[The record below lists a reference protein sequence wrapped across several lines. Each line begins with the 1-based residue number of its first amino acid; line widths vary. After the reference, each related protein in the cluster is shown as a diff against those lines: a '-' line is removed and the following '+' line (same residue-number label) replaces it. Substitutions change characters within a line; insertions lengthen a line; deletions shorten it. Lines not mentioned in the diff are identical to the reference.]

1 MPTELIDR
9 IAALDLLAA
18 VLHRKQPLDDALVS
32 LESVRRLEGRDRAF
46 ARNLA
51 ATTLRRLGQID
62 HLIGRC
68 LEKPLPR
75 RAAGLKDI
83 LRLGAVQLL
92 FLDVADHAAVDTGV
106 RLARERKF
114 GTFTKLTNAV
124 LRRLG
129 RDGKAWLDEQ
139 DEARLNTPGWLWES
153 WSAAYGEDTC
163 RAIAK
168 AHLSE
173 APLDL
178 TLKKEGGAEAVDWAE
193 RLAARRLPTGTLR
206 LAAKGAVT
214 ALPGFGEG
222 AWWVQDMAAAMPARL
237 LGNIRGQHVIDLC
250 AAPGGK
256 TLQLAA
262 AGARVTAVDRGRQRM
277 KRLQENLDRMGLK
290 AETVIADAATYR
302 PAAPADAVLL
312 DAPCS
317 STGTL
322 RRHPDVARLKKP
334 QDAARL
340 AKVQERL
347 LKAAVD
353 MVRPGGVLVYCACSL
368 QPEEGPERIAQVLD
382 SGAPLERLS
391 IGPEEVGGLKELV
404 TARGD
409 LRTLPCHLAEEGG
422 MDGFYAA
429 RLRRK

>member
-1 MPTELIDR
+1 M
-9 IAALDLLAA
+9 
-18 VLHRKQPLDDALVS
+18 
-32 LESVRRLEGRDRAF
+32 
-46 ARNLA
+46 
-51 ATTLRRLGQID
+51 
-62 HLIGRC
+62 
-68 LEKPLPR
+68 
-75 RAAGLKDI
+75 
-83 LRLGAVQLL
+83 
-92 FLDVADHAAVDTGV
+92 

-114 GTFTKLTNAV
+114 GTFTKLANAV

-129 RDGKAWLDEQ
+129 RDGRAWLGEQ

-153 WSAAYGEDTC
+153 WSAAYGEELC
-163 RAIAK
+163 RAIAR
-168 AHLSE
+168 AHLKE

-178 TLKKEGGAEAVDWAE
+178 TLKEGGGNWAE
-193 RLAARRLPTGTLR
+193 RLAARRLPTGSLR
-206 LAAKGAVT
+206 LAGRGAVT

-368 QPEEGPERIAQVLD
+368 QPEEGPERITQVLD